1 MNAKTR
7 KHLKEKVPIHKYLQG
22 VHRKRQNSVGENWAL
37 MVFTKKK
44 KQEKRCVCYFFGT
57 LVSLIVVCNYI
68 TSGLT
73 QSTNVLS
80 NNKKKNLYIYL
91 KGDSIKT
98 WKKKP

>member
-1 MNAKTR
+1 MFIGKDKTQWG
-7 KHLKEKVPIHKYLQG
+7 KTGHLWCLQ
-22 VHRKRQNSVGENWAL
+22 
-37 MVFTKKK
+37 KKK